1 MATNLKKAFSTFVSL
16 TTIAWSVGAGTLALP
31 GVASAATL
39 SAGDLIKASG
49 PAVYYYAADGKRYVF
64 PNEKT
69 YFSWYQNFNSVKTI
83 TDAELAAIMI
93 GGNVTERAGTKL
105 VKITTDPKVYAVT
118 NWGVL
123 HWVESEAVA
132 KGLFGDN
139 WAQRVID
146 VPDAFFVNYTVGSSV
161 STMVHP
167 DGSLVKYANDPT
179 LYVIQGG
186 VKRKF
191 ASDSAF
197 AANGLNMA
205 DVITT
210 SVVYGNG
217 SDVTGREAWLADAV
231 STTATPVGGNLTV
244 SLASDTPAGMT
255 VTKNASSVKLVKV
268 NLTAGS
274 NGVTVNGLRFTRIG
288 VGSTSDFSNVY
299 LYDQDGLR
307 LTTGRS
313 INSQTNVV
321 EFNSLNVMVD
331 AGMTKSVFIY
341 GDFSSPSAT
350 GGQHSFQLT
359 DAASVVVSG
368 NSTVAGSFP
377 VRGNVFTVGTESSAR
392 VDIQKGIT
400 PSNPNIGA
408 QMAEISNFKVTANT
422 NDVELNQVTLYQA
435 GSVNNSDLTNLE
447 LYQGATK
454 VATASGVASNGR
466 IVLKFATPYFMGNGT
481 TKVFSLKATVG
492 GRAGRTIRTYVEYT
506 TDVNAMD
513 KKFNTGA
520 SICIEN
526 SSTACTGSSANFDGS
541 SSNYVEV
548 TTQGGQLTNSYN
560 GPATQNIAKG
570 QLAVPLYKFA
580 LTSPDNQL
588 EIRKLVFT
596 LTKTAG
602 SAASCKV
609 VGTSGTKYFRSIK
622 VKNMDSGATVMGPKE
637 LAAASGATTDTL
649 TFNDSF
655 FINAAQTLNLAVVA
669 DLSNSQDGGDTFLD
683 GACAY
688 QVNFSAFSS
697 GDIKVVSTGESL
709 DVSKVVPNSAVTG
722 NAQTV
727 KASNLDIALASTPG
741 SDTLVK
747 KQQNVPVAA
756 LTLTA
761 SAQSDITVTKL
772 TLAGQATVSGCL
784 TFGGAACNLSNF
796 SQRVTSLALY
806 DGNTQVGLAKAP
818 DSTTGKALI
827 DNMNLKVAKGTTKTL
842 TVKAAFASTAASS
855 APFDRISVGVA
866 QASDVDSQDQDS
878 NTVTP
883 TLSSSVTNQATGAS
897 PSVIQTILN
906 SGTLTVSAESH
917 PVSNIAVGGKDAWM
931 PFAQYKAT
939 AQYEDVELD
948 RIAVLASSTSGNTA
962 NNSDFSAIAIASNG
976 AVKGQDTLSAG
987 TTGTKDID
995 LTANKIVVPKNGS
1008 VLFQVWVKLSSTMTS
1023 SSQSGIPRSG
1033 DVPAVGLNNNIVTG
1047 EWDANYAT
1055 KLNIR
1060 ANGAASGER
1069 VYAAAAGVSHGN
1081 GMVLRKTQPIVTKQ
1095 SLSSTTLANID
1106 QDLMK
1111 FQVAADSAGSVAL
1124 KQVVFQYSKT
1134 SATSLQ
1140 NFRLRRG
1147 ASDLDINNY
1156 NVTSDV
1162 GVDLKTGTLAAASTT
1177 GYIVVSMAEGQEEI
1191 VIGSGNVYTLHATVS
1206 GSVSGQNVTL
1216 SFYRNTANPIVT
1228 GYLVRNVASAPL
1240 STASNNIYHIDTAV
1254 NPSGAAGSIG
1264 TFVWSD
1270 NSEVQHSSA
1279 NQTSRDWTN
1288 DVYVQDLS
1296 QSQTLSL

>member
-268 NLTAGS
+268 NLMAGS
-274 NGVTVNGLRFTRIG
+274 NGVTVTGLRFTRIG

-341 GDFSSPSAT
+341 GDFSSPTAT

-466 IVLKFATPYFMGNGT
+466 IVLKFTTPYFMGNGT

-506 TDVNAMD
+506 TDVNATD

-596 LTKTAG
+596 LTKTSG

-637 LAAASGATTDTL
+637 LTAASGATTDTL

-747 KQQNVPVAA
+747 KQQNVAVAA

-827 DNMNLKVAKGTTKTL
+827 DNMNLVIAKGTTKTL
-842 TVKAAFASTAASS
+842 TVKAAFASTAAS
-855 APFDRISVGVA
+855 
-866 QASDVDSQDQDS
+866 
-878 NTVTP
+878 
-883 TLSSSVTNQATGAS
+883 
-897 PSVIQTILN
+897 
-906 SGTLTVSAESH
+906 
-917 PVSNIAVGGKDAWM
+917 
-931 PFAQYKAT
+931 
-939 AQYEDVELD
+939 
-948 RIAVLASSTSGNTA
+948 
-962 NNSDFSAIAIASNG
+962 
-976 AVKGQDTLSAG
+976 
-987 TTGTKDID
+987 
-995 LTANKIVVPKNGS
+995 
-1008 VLFQVWVKLSSTMTS
+1008 
-1023 SSQSGIPRSG
+1023 RSFG
-1033 DVPAVGLNNNIVTG
+1033 
-1047 EWDANYAT
+1047 
-1055 KLNIR
+1055 
-1060 ANGAASGER
+1060 
-1069 VYAAAAGVSHGN
+1069 
-1081 GMVLRKTQPIVTKQ
+1081 
-1095 SLSSTTLANID
+1095 
-1106 QDLMK
+1106 
-1111 FQVAADSAGSVAL
+1111 
-1124 KQVVFQYSKT
+1124 
-1134 SATSLQ
+1134 
-1140 NFRLRRG
+1140 
-1147 ASDLDINNY
+1147 
-1156 NVTSDV
+1156 
-1162 GVDLKTGTLAAASTT
+1162 
-1177 GYIVVSMAEGQEEI
+1177 
-1191 VIGSGNVYTLHATVS
+1191 
-1206 GSVSGQNVTL
+1206 
-1216 SFYRNTANPIVT
+1216 
-1228 GYLVRNVASAPL
+1228 
-1240 STASNNIYHIDTAV
+1240 
-1254 NPSGAAGSIG
+1254 
-1264 TFVWSD
+1264 
-1270 NSEVQHSSA
+1270 
-1279 NQTSRDWTN
+1279 
-1288 DVYVQDLS
+1288 
-1296 QSQTLSL
+1296 